1 MTLQIYIDTRGIT
14 LKRRY
19 HLQNN
24 ELSNLIRKLRWREK
38 QTKPS
43 SWQKLKLTFTKIP
56 PKMRPPQLRLL

>member
-1 MTLQIYIDTRGIT
+1 MIQQIYIDTRDTT

-38 QTKPS
+38 QMKLS
-43 SWQKLKLTFTKIP
+43 SWQKLKLTFTRMPSK
-56 PKMRPPQLRLL
+56 KRPPQLRLL